1 MATTPLYKRLKEN
14 GTSFYVFPS
23 SAEDISAS
31 YQNQN
36 YKMYFS
42 KFALLNFPSQNLVD
56 LGGTQSEYITFD
68 FSNFSTVS
76 PNPTQ
81 NFSEQIIESLRN
93 YVANH
98 EVTIRQSRVNNTDYY
113 YDPTDLQTTSEKI
126 FFKWC
131 KKLGV
136 VSFEPAV
143 PQDEYFSN
151 LPEFE
156 RGNLNDD
163 SYFREYLWREREIS
177 EFAINL
183 FDDNSGN
190 LRLTLNGVSNLRV
203 GDIAELIDVSEDLVF
218 DVGATGSSFR
228 GRVTQVDFDGSDNHE
243 ITLDLPFVN
252 GPYPT
257 NGARVRIYYHRLI
270 QYIGEVNGVSNV
282 QQSNRSYTE
291 VYAHVPD
298 HTGKTPD
305 ILFRTSIDQNYKP
318 GLIFPIIPNQYQP
331 EIVGAELFSSP
342 IVNDP
347 NSYPGSYYGQFDSPD
362 FTYLVQNGDSIR
374 RSGDY
379 YGVTGDIND
388 PVVDGGTVDGITV
401 DFDKQ
406 HYVKMNIRDREIS
419 TFDQFNALQVNN
431 APPEDF
437 EFNAILW
444 FYETQ
449 DANGN
454 SRTNLYGISFL
465 DNPENNPI
473 PEDLGVRFPIYKKLV
488 TNGEQDGT
496 SYAFALNLNFNI
508 TSDNVVEAY
517 NPDAVNSLFTMN
529 LFNKAMSR
537 LANANDSFLNIISE
551 QQTIREQILGLK
563 QLLYSQTDIATINS
577 RISTLDGLL
586 RLYSTNQFV
595 SSDTIDVELIEDLSP
610 PVIRLNSIDKGYIV
624 VTNYDTSN
632 MYSSTGI
639 IPVEVIPPTD
649 KDFMIK
655 VTNNDEVNISLDDNL
670 KILIS
675 NDLKFR
681 QTMDMVITGSEFSSQ
696 NKKLD
701 LYITTINPLG
711 NQIEVELDDVGENIV
726 TSPVESLIIG
736 DIDLPVFYN
745 QIQTQPN
752 SAKTWKKFNFNIDF
766 NEDIELLP
774 NGTLTFDLE
783 GNGPI
788 ISNSIKVGD
797 TIVLNNLF
805 VGTTSVF
812 DFSGQYEVDAIAGNT
827 ITLDVSTNEDFIA
840 YASGSLP
847 LLVHSSSSTIL
858 SNTPYISL
866 NKGLF
871 IRITR
876 ISELEQV
883 PFDQKYF
890 VDIRDLDY

>member
-1 MATTPLYKRLKEN
+1 MVTPLFKRLKEN
-14 GTSFYVFPS
+14 GTSFYVFPGA
-23 SAEDISAS
+23 AEDISAS

-68 FSNFSTVS
+68 FATFSTVS

-98 EVTIRQSRVNNTDYY
+98 EVTIRQSRLNNTDYY
-113 YDPTDLQTTSEKI
+113 YDPTALETTSEKI
-126 FFKWC
+126 FFKWL

-136 VSFEPAV
+136 ISFEPAV

-156 RGNLNDD
+156 RNNLNDD
-163 SYFREYLWREREIS
+163 SYFREYLWKEREVS
-177 EFAINL
+177 EFTINTIEV
-183 FDDNSGN
+183 NSGN
-190 LRLTLNGVSNLRV
+190 LRLTINGVSNLRV
-203 GDIAELIDVSEDLVF
+203 GDIAELIDVSDIDLVNEL
-218 DVGATGSSFR
+218 GMTGSTFR
-228 GRVTQVDFDGSDNHE
+228 GRVVEIDFDINDNHE
-243 ITLDLPFVN
+243 ITLDLPVSSP
-252 GPYPT
+252 PYVS
-257 NGARVRIYYHRLI
+257 NGAKIRIYYHRLI
-270 QYIGEVNGVSNV
+270 QYLGEVNGVSNV
-282 QQSNRSYTE
+282 QQSNKSYTE

-305 ILFRTSIDQNYKP
+305 ILFRTLEDQNYKP

-388 PVVDGGTVDGITV
+388 PVVDGNTIDGIV
-401 DFDKQ
+401 IDFDKQ
-406 HYVKMNIRDREIS
+406 HYVKMNIEDRELT

-444 FYETQ
+444 FYEAQ
-449 DANGN
+449 DSNGN
-454 SRTNLYGISFL
+454 STTNLYGISFL
-465 DNPENNPI
+465 DNPENNPV
-473 PEDLGVRFPIYKKLV
+473 PEEDGVRFPTYKKLV

-508 TSDNVVEAY
+508 TSDNVIEAY

-577 RISTLDGLL
+577 RIATLDGLL

-595 SSDTIDVELIEDLSP
+595 SSDTINVELVEDLSP

-624 VTNYDTSN
+624 VSNYDTTN
-632 MYSSTGI
+632 MYSATG
-639 IPVEVIPPTD
+639 VIPIELIPPDD
-649 KDFMIK
+649 KDFMVKI
-655 VTNNDEVNISLDDNL
+655 TNNDEVGVQLDDNL
-670 KILIS
+670 KILITK
-675 NDLKFR
+675 DLKFR
-681 QTMDMVITGSEFSSQ
+681 QTMDIVITGSEFSSQ

-701 LYITTINPLG
+701 LYISTINPLG
-711 NQIEVELDDVGENIV
+711 TQSETTPVDETASNI
-726 TSPVESLIIG
+726 PIESLIIG

-752 SAKTWKKFNFNIDF
+752 SAKNWKKFNFDIDF
-766 NEDIELLP
+766 DQNIELLS
-774 NGTLTFDLE
+774 NGTLTFDLV
-783 GNGPI
+783 GNTSI
-788 ISNSIKVGD
+788 ISNSIKEGD
-797 TIVLNNLF
+797 ALVINNLF

-812 DFSGQYEVDAIAGNT
+812 DFSGQYFVDSVSGNT
-827 ITLDVSTNEDFIA
+827 ITLDVSPNEDFIA
-840 YASGSLP
+840 WASGSFP
-847 LLVHSSSSTIL
+847 YTIHSVSSSEL
-858 SNTPYISL
+858 SNSPYISL

-876 ISELEQV
+876 ISEFEQI
-883 PFDQKYF
+883 PFNQKYL

>member
-1 MATTPLYKRLKEN
+1 MQCPLFKRLKSN
-14 GTSFYVFPS
+14 GTSFYVFPGAS
-23 SAEDISAS
+23 EDISAS

-56 LGGTQSEYITFD
+56 LGGTQSEYIKFD
-68 FSNFSTVS
+68 FATFSTVS

-98 EVTIRQSRVNNTDYY
+98 EVTIRQSRINNTDYY

-131 KKLGV
+131 KKLGLIN
-136 VSFEPAV
+136 FEPAV
-143 PQDEYFSN
+143 PEDEYFSN
-151 LPEFE
+151 LTEFE
-156 RGNLNDD
+156 RSNLNDD
-163 SYFREYLWREREIS
+163 SYFREYLWKEREVS
-177 EFAINL
+177 EFVINSI
-183 FDDNSGN
+183 DVNSGN

-203 GDIAELIDVSEDLVF
+203 GDIAELIDVTDSSLISE
-218 DVGATGSSFR
+218 VGVTGSSFR
-228 GRVTQVDFDGSDNHE
+228 GRVIEIDFDINDNHE
-243 ITLDLPFVN
+243 VTLDLPVSN
-252 GPYPT
+252 PPYVSG
-257 NGARVRIYYHRLI
+257 GAKIRIYYHRLI

-282 QQSNRSYTE
+282 QQSNKSYTE

-362 FTYLVQNGDSIR
+362 FTYLVENGDSIR
-374 RSGDY
+374 RSGNY

-388 PVVDGGTVDGITV
+388 PVVNGDTIDGIIV
-401 DFDKQ
+401 DFNKQ
-406 HYVKMNIRDREIS
+406 HYVKMNIKDREIS

-431 APPEDF
+431 SPPEDF
-437 EFNAILW
+437 DFNAILW

-454 SRTNLYGISFL
+454 SKTNLYGISFL
-465 DNPENNPI
+465 DNPENNPV
-473 PEDLGVRFPIYKKLV
+473 PEDLGIRFPIYKKLV
-488 TNGEQDGT
+488 TNGNQDGT

-508 TSDNVVEAY
+508 TSDNVIEAY

-551 QQTIREQILGLK
+551 QQSIREQILGLK
-563 QLLYSQTDIATINS
+563 QLLYSQTDLSVINS
-577 RISTLDGLL
+577 RLATLDGLL

-595 SSDTIDVELIEDLSP
+595 SSDTINVELIEDLSP

-624 VTNYDTSN
+624 VANYDTTN
-632 MYSSTGI
+632 MYSSTG
-639 IPVEVIPPTD
+639 VIPIEITPPDD

-655 VTNNDEVNISLDDNL
+655 VTNNDEVDISVDDNL
-670 KILIS
+670 KILITK
-675 NDLKFR
+675 DLKFR
-681 QTMDMVITGSEFSSQ
+681 QSMDLVINGSEFSSQ

-701 LYITTINPLG
+701 IYISTINPLG
-711 NQIEVELDDVGENIV
+711 TQSETEFGFDEDV
-726 TSPVESLIIG
+726 TSVPVESLIIG

-752 SAKTWKKFNFNIDF
+752 SAKTWRDFNFNIDF
-766 NEDIELLP
+766 NQNIELLS
-774 NGTLTFDLE
+774 NGTLQFYLE
-783 GNGPI
+783 GNSSI

-797 TIVLNNLF
+797 VVVLNNLF
-805 VGTTSVF
+805 VGTSSIF
-812 DFSGQYEVDAIAGNT
+812 DFSGQYEIDSVSGN
-827 ITLDVSTNEDFIA
+827 IVTLDVSNNEDFIS
-840 YASGSLP
+840 YASGSFP
-847 LLVHSSSSTIL
+847 LSIHSVSSSLL
-858 SNTPYISL
+858 SNNPYISL

-876 ISELEQV
+876 ISDLEQI
-883 PFDQKYF
+883 PFNQKYL
-890 VDIRDLDY
+890 VDIRNLDY

>member
-1 MATTPLYKRLKEN
+1 MSTPLFKRLKEN

-23 SAEDISAS
+23 AAEDISAS

-56 LGGTQSEYITFD
+56 LGATQSEYIKFD
-68 FSNFSTVS
+68 FSTFSTVS

-98 EVTIRQSRVNNTDYY
+98 EVTIRQSRINNTDYY

-131 KKLGV
+131 KKLGLI
-136 VSFEPAV
+136 SFEPAI

-151 LPEFE
+151 LTEFE
-156 RGNLNDD
+156 RSNLNDD
-163 SYFREYLWREREIS
+163 SYFREYLWKEREIS
-177 EFAINL
+177 EFTINL
-183 FDDNSGN
+183 IDANAGN

-203 GDIAELIDVSEDLVF
+203 GDIAELIDVTDTSLISEI
-218 DVGATGSSFR
+218 GATGSSFR
-228 GRVTQVDFDGSDNHE
+228 GRVIEIDFDVNDNHE
-243 ITLDLPFVN
+243 VTLDIPV
-252 GPYPT
+252 GSPPYVSG
-257 NGARVRIYYHRLI
+257 GAKIRIYYHRLI

-282 QQSNRSYTE
+282 QQSNKSYTE

-331 EIVGAELFSSP
+331 EIIGAELFSSP

-362 FTYLVQNGDSIR
+362 FTYLVENGDSIR
-374 RSGDY
+374 RSGNY

-388 PVVDGGTVDGITV
+388 PVVNGDTIDGIIV
-401 DFDKQ
+401 DFNKQ
-406 HYVKMNIRDREIS
+406 HYVKMNIKDREIS

-431 APPEDF
+431 SPPEDF
-437 EFNAILW
+437 DFNAILW

-454 SRTNLYGISFL
+454 SKTNLYGISFL
-465 DNPENNPI
+465 DNPENNAV
-473 PEDLGVRFPIYKKLV
+473 PEDLGIRFPTYKKLV
-488 TNGEQDGT
+488 TNGNQDGT
-496 SYAFALNLNFNI
+496 SYAFALNLNFSI
-508 TSDNVVEAY
+508 TSDNVIEAY

-551 QQTIREQILGLK
+551 QQSIREQILGLK
-563 QLLYSQTDIATINS
+563 QLLYSQTDLSVINS
-577 RISTLDGLL
+577 RLATLDGLL
-586 RLYSTNQFV
+586 RLYSTNQFI
-595 SSDTIDVELIEDLSP
+595 SSDTINVELIEDLSP
-610 PVIRLNSIDKGYIV
+610 PTIRLNSIDKGYIV
-624 VTNYDTSN
+624 VANYNTTN
-632 MYSSTGI
+632 MYSSTG
-639 IPVEVIPPTD
+639 VIPIEITPPDD

-655 VTNNDEVNISLDDNL
+655 VTNNDEVDISVDDNL
-670 KILIS
+670 KILITK
-675 NDLKFR
+675 DLKFR
-681 QTMDMVITGSEFSSQ
+681 QSMDLVINGSEFSSQ

-701 LYITTINPLG
+701 IYISTINPLG
-711 NQIEVELDDVGENIV
+711 TQSETEFGFDEDV
-726 TSPVESLIIG
+726 TSVPVESLIIG

-752 SAKTWKKFNFNIDF
+752 SAKTWRDFNFNIDF
-766 NEDIELLP
+766 NQNIELLS
-774 NGTLTFDLE
+774 NGTLQFYIE
-783 GNGPI
+783 GNSSI

-797 TIVLNNLF
+797 VVVLNNLF
-805 VGTTSVF
+805 VGTSSIF
-812 DFSGQYEVDAIAGNT
+812 DFSGQYEIDSVSGN
-827 ITLDVSTNEDFIA
+827 IVTLDISNNEDFIS
-840 YASGSLP
+840 YASGSFP
-847 LLVHSSSSTIL
+847 LAIHSVSSSLL
-858 SNTPYISL
+858 SNNPYISL

-876 ISELEQV
+876 ISDLEQI
-883 PFDQKYF
+883 PFNQKYL
-890 VDIRDLDY
+890 VDIRNLDY